1 MEIKA
6 LKDIIEKG
14 ESVDLE
20 LKRSFHSS
28 QEIAKTIC
36 SFANTQ
42 GGVLILGV
50 EDNKKISGLCED
62 MDQLQKRISDANST
76 VHPKPIMN
84 IEIHE
89 VEGKKVA
96 TLIVHRADSSVFHSF
111 EGAIYVRIGTTTQK
125 LEGNSILEFLRN
137 RQILLFDEGSDYS
150 ANVDSLDKNKIKEY
164 LEVRGQENY
173 LKSHSI
179 EDFLLSKKF
188 AVALPNLKIKNISIL
203 FFAKDPQ
210 SFFPYTQIKLVR
222 FDGIEPVK
230 VISYEEAKGSLPQTI
245 NQAINFVNRYISKEF
260 VIKGIKRKEIAL
272 LPEEAIRES
281 IINSVAHRDYFN
293 KNEIQISIFDD
304 RVEITNPG
312 GLPEGMEKELLGI
325 LSVQRNPLIYQ
336 MLKDYGFMEGIGSG
350 IAKIYSTMQSAQLQ
364 KPEFFVSKDIF
375 RIVLRIKKIEEIEL
389 AIKHNL
395 NDRQIRAL
403 DYVRI
408 NKKIKTSDYAR
419 LNKISVPSALKDL
432 KKLQKIKLIKK
443 IGTFKG
449 AYYIGV

>member
-125 LEGNSILEFLRN
+125 LEGNSI
-137 RQILLFDEGSDYS
+137 
-150 ANVDSLDKNKIKEY
+150 
-164 LEVRGQENY
+164 
-173 LKSHSI
+173 
-179 EDFLLSKKF
+179 
-188 AVALPNLKIKNISIL
+188 
-203 FFAKDPQ
+203 
-210 SFFPYTQIKLVR
+210 
-222 FDGIEPVK
+222 
-230 VISYEEAKGSLPQTI
+230 
-245 NQAINFVNRYISKEF
+245 
-260 VIKGIKRKEIAL
+260 
-272 LPEEAIRES
+272 
-281 IINSVAHRDYFN
+281 
-293 KNEIQISIFDD
+293 
-304 RVEITNPG
+304 
-312 GLPEGMEKELLGI
+312 
-325 LSVQRNPLIYQ
+325 
-336 MLKDYGFMEGIGSG
+336 
-350 IAKIYSTMQSAQLQ
+350 
-364 KPEFFVSKDIF
+364 
-375 RIVLRIKKIEEIEL
+375 
-389 AIKHNL
+389 
-395 NDRQIRAL
+395 
-403 DYVRI
+403 
-408 NKKIKTSDYAR
+408 
-419 LNKISVPSALKDL
+419 
-432 KKLQKIKLIKK
+432 
-443 IGTFKG
+443 
-449 AYYIGV
+449 